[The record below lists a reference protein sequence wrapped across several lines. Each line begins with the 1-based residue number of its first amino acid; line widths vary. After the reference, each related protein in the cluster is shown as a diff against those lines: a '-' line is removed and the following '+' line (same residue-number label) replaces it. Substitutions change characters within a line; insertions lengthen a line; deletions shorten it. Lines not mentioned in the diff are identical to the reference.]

1 MGKRIDLTGQI
12 FGRWKVLFL
21 DEEKTKQKK
30 STYWVCECQCEKHTV
45 KSIRA
50 SHLKDGSSKSCGCY
64 RNEQVR
70 KSNMKDITGMH
81 FGFLEAIEPTER
93 RRSTSVV
100 WKCYCSNCNSYCF
113 KAENDLNKGTI
124 SCGCIT
130 SKGELKIKQLLKE
143 MNLNFVEQYTFN
155 DLRGKD
161 KKYLRFD
168 FGIIENN
175 KLLCLIEFQ
184 GSQHYYPSSL
194 FGEEQFK
201 RQQELDEEKRK
212 YCNKNDIKLI
222 EISFRDY
229 NKINKD
235 FLIKKIKGDNYV

>member
-1 MGKRIDLTGQI
+1 MGKRIDLTGQN
-12 FGRWKVLFL
+12 FGRGKVLYL
-21 DEEKTKQKK
+21 DEDKTRQKK
-30 STYWVCECQCEKHTV
+30 STYWFCECQCDKHTI
-45 KSIRA
+45 KSIKA

-64 RNEQVR
+64 RNEQTR
-70 KSNMKDITGMH
+70 KSNMQDITGMH
-81 FGFLEAIEPTER
+81 FGFLEAIEPTEKR
-93 RRSTSVV
+93 RCTSVV

-113 KAENDLNKGTI
+113 KAENDLNSGTI
-124 SCGCIT
+124 SCGCIN
-130 SKGELKIKQLLKE
+130 SRGEVKIKQVLKE
-143 MNLNFVEQYTFN
+143 MNLNFVEQYVFD

-168 FGIIENN
+168 FGIIEDN

-184 GSQHYYPSSL
+184 GSQHYYPSPL

-212 YCNKNDIKLI
+212 YCNKNNIRLI
-222 EISFRDY
+222 EISFKDY

-235 FLIKKIKGDNYV
+235 FLNKKIKGDNYV